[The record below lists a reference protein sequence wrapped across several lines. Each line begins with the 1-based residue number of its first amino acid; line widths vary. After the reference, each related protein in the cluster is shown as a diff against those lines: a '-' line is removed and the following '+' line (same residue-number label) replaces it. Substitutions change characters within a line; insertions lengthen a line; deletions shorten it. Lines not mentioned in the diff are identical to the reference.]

1 MSIWIQTNEQEEAV
15 GALEAFARFLPRVR
29 EDPFDWRWVIL
40 SLHTALQGFMVVAIR
55 DTAGMFPLRDDLAAK
70 WMKAYRSGQSPP
82 KERLDSFPNLYKKI
96 RRKDIADFLQGNPFV
111 PSGTQG
117 CSVEMLNRLRNQFVH
132 FLPASW
138 ALEATGLPQ
147 ICLDCLA
154 IVRYLVHD
162 YRRLL
167 WRDAAHLQRIDG
179 ARGRATAILQDLKRE
194 YETGAG

>member
-1 MSIWIQTNEQEEAV
+1 MSIWIRINEQEEAV
-15 GALEAFARFLPRVR
+15 GALEAFARFLSRVR
-29 EDPFDWRWVIL
+29 GDPFDWRWVIL
-40 SLHTALQGFMVVAIR
+40 SLHTALQGLMVVAIR
-55 DTAGMFPLRDDLAAK
+55 DTAGMFPLPKNLAAA
-70 WMKAYRSGQSPP
+70 WMEAHRSGQPPP
-82 KERLDSFPNLYKKI
+82 KERLDSFPNLYEKIKK
-96 RRKDIADFLQGNPFV
+96 KDIADFLQGNPFV

-117 CSVEMLNRLRNQFVH
+117 SSVKMLYRLRNQFVH

-154 IVRYLVHD
+154 VVRYLAHD

-167 WRDAAHLQRIDG
+167 WRDAAHPQRIDG
-179 ARGRATAILQDLKRE
+179 ALGRATAMLQDLKRE